1 VTLNLVPRVS
11 RLLFLWGGK
20 IRDPGDQVECPQ
32 MFLPALN
39 GIQISRVLIFT
50 LDFFSLITKNFKK
63 IKNAIY
69 RLQISALVSETF
81 TFEK

>member
-63 IKNAIY
+63 IKKCHLPFANICTGFGDIY
-69 RLQISALVSETF
+69 V
-81 TFEK
+81 